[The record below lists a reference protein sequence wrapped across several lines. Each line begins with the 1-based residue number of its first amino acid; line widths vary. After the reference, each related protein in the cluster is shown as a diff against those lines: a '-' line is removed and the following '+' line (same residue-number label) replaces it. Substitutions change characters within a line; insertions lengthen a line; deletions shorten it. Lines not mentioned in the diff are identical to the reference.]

1 MNPMNKNEVFI
12 KVDPEE
18 MAGLMPETVKKSIAR
33 RAASASNRERRRRIV
48 TFCLLVASVVIT
60 LAVGVF
66 ADTKNGYHE
75 QADNIQAQ
83 VQTSEAE
90 SARWNISED
99 ELRLVEMATMSS
111 ARGESQLAMQ
121 AVCQC
126 IRTTCEKQGLSV
138 AEAIA
143 ASRFPTKYTGEVSS
157 DCEAAVRAVA
167 EGTKAVNED
176 ILYCY
181 NPAVQDGSWHESQ
194 TYVCTIGSLR
204 FFK

>member
-1 MNPMNKNEVFI
+1 MNKNEVLI
-12 KVDPEE
+12 KVVPEQ
-18 MAGLMPETVKKSIAR
+18 MADLMPETVKKSIAR
-33 RAASASNRERRRRIV
+33 RAASAMKREQRRRII
-48 TFCLLVASVVIT
+48 TLFLLVASVVIT
-60 LAVGVF
+60 LAVGAF
-66 ADTKNGYHE
+66 ADTTTRPLE
-75 QADNIQAQ
+75 QAEDIQDQ
-83 VQTSEAE
+83 VQASEVE
-90 SARWNISED
+90 IARWNITEA
-99 ELRLVEMATMSS
+99 ELRLIETVTMSS

-126 IRTTCEKQGLSV
+126 IRSTCESRGVSV

-143 ASRFPTKYTGEVSS
+143 DSRFPMNYTGEVSG
-157 DCEAAVRAVA
+157 DCAAAVRAVT

-181 NPAVQDGSWHESQ
+181 NPAVQDGSWHETQ